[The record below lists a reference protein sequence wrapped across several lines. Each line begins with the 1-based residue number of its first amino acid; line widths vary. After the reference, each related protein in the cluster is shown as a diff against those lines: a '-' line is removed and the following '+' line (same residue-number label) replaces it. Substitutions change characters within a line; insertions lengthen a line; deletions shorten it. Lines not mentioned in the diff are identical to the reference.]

1 MGALAPD
8 LASSLP
14 PLLAMISS
22 ILLLALSASPAPLG
36 SGTPAEGCTPGY
48 WKTHLERWDGVG
60 SDDFTESVVASLSFN
75 GVFGVTAAESGLAE
89 SATLFDAT
97 SLMGG
102 GLAALNRHAAAGA
115 ASADSVAYSITLGQ
129 VIEAYR
135 SAVLGSAGVEATKTM
150 LEAYNELGCPLHNS
164 PPPPPITFCFAD
176 QGDCPC
182 GNEALL
188 GGCGNSSGLGALI
201 GTAGSSSVAADDL
214 NLIATQLP
222 ANATVLFL
230 AADTLSRSPFMDGL
244 LCIGGPGSKIY
255 RLPPATTSGAD
266 GTATLGSGLVAL
278 SNTNAVPIKGG
289 IIPGDTWYFQTFF
302 RDMGMGGCGTGA
314 NTSNVVGVTFTP

>member
-1 MGALAPD
+1 
-8 LASSLP
+8 
-14 PLLAMISS
+14 
-22 ILLLALSASPAPLG
+22 
-36 SGTPAEGCTPGY
+36 
-48 WKTHLERWDGVG
+48 V
-60 SDDFTESVVASLSFN
+60 
-75 GVFGVTAAESGLAE
+75 
-89 SATLFDAT
+89 
-97 SLMGG
+97 
-102 GLAALNRHAAAGA
+102 
-115 ASADSVAYSITLGQ
+115 
-129 VIEAYR
+129 
-135 SAVLGSAGVEATKTM
+135 
-150 LEAYNELGCPLHNS
+150 
-164 PPPPPITFCFAD
+164 
-176 QGDCPC
+176 
-182 GNEALL
+182 
-188 GGCGNSSGLGALI
+188 
-201 GTAGSSSVAADDL
+201 
-214 NLIATQLP
+214 ATQLP

>member
-1 MGALAPD
+1 
-8 LASSLP
+8 
-14 PLLAMISS
+14 MISTV
-22 ILLLALSASPAPLG
+22 LLLALSAGPAPLAAN
-36 SGTPAEGCTPGY
+36 TPAEGCTPGY
-48 WKTHLERWDGVG
+48 WKNHLERWDGVG
-60 SDDFTESVVASLSFN
+60 SNDFTQSVVASLSFN
-75 GVFGVTAAESGLAE
+75 GVFGVTATESGLAE
-89 SATLFDAT
+89 TATLFDAT

-102 GLAALNRHAAAGA
+102 GLEALNRHAAAAA
-115 ASADSVAYSITLGQ
+115 ASADSVDYSITLGQ
-129 VIEAYR
+129 VIDTYR
-135 SAVLGSAGVEATKTM
+135 SAVLGSAGIESTKAM
-150 LEAYNELGCPLHNS
+150 LEGYNELGCPLHNS
-164 PPPPPITFCFAD
+164 PPPPPHTFCFAD

-182 GNEALL
+182 ANESLL

-214 NLIATQLP
+214 NLVATQLP

-230 AADTLSRSPFMDGL
+230 AANMLSRSPFMDGL

-266 GTATLGSGLVAL
+266 GSATLGSGLVAL

-302 RDMGMGGCGTGA
+302 RDMGAGGCGTGA